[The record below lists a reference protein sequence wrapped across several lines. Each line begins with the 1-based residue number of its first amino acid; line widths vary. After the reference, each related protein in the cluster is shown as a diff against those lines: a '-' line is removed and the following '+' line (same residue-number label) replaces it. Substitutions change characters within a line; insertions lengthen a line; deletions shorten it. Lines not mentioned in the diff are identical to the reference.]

1 MPSINFPI
9 SSKFLQSPIDVKPPV
24 YGDSNPQFIGFMAP
38 GVMITIIF
46 SLSIGLTSL
55 LFVVEK
61 KDGLLERSGVAG
73 VTTPEIMIAH
83 VMVKLIVMSAQI
95 VILIAIGTVVFNVNI
110 MKKKYKKYI
119 LVNFTY

>member
-1 MPSINFPI
+1 M
-9 SSKFLQSPIDVKPPV
+9 KSPI
-24 YGDSNPQFIGFMAP
+24 YGESNPQFIGFMAP

-55 LFVVEK
+55 MFVLEK

-83 VMVKLIVMSAQI
+83 VMVKLIVMTVQI
-95 VILIAIGTVVFNVNI
+95 VILIAIGTLVFNV
-110 MKKKYKKYI
+110 KKFQYQLNYLI
-119 LVNFTY
+119 